1 MRSSATPL
9 SVNPRST
16 LVLLYALLT
25 LMLLL
30 MSGGM
35 AGAAS
40 YQRTNGTIVDPIQS
54 VFPGIE
60 LPYFGSNLEPGADL
74 TGANLFKASLNSADL
89 TGADLTGANLSG
101 AQLDG
106 ADLSGAILVNAMGLS
121 DVLGAVLY
129 DINTDFTGSTDFL
142 GDPFD
147 PVTAGWTLVPEPS
160 SSLLISLGLSA
171 LAVRR
176 EKR

>member
-9 SVNPRST
+9 SVKPRST
-16 LVLLYALLT
+16 LVLPTALLT

-30 MSGGM
+30 MSGGV

-60 LPYFGSNLEPGADL
+60 LPYFGSNLEP
-74 TGANLFKASLNSADL
+74 
-89 TGADLTGANLSG
+89 GADLTGANLSG

-176 EKR
+176 ENR